1 MTEKSSLLRLAL
13 PLLLLCGCQPSGQGA
28 AGDAA
33 AASDCSLA
41 AWGSTLELGLRR
53 DEESAR
59 RLDAMRFDNR
69 CVPEIRKLAEVLH
82 DDRIPERK
90 MQPEKPAKVRFRDPD
105 LRVLKLPK
113 QPSVQVILEL
123 SIDATGKVTR
133 ADFIERHPDD
143 KVNDLF
149 LETAKNWLFR
159 PAREGDAYRESK
171 LPLSAT
177 IHVR

>member
-1 MTEKSSLLRLAL
+1 MTKRSALLGLTL
-13 PLLLLCGCQPSGQGA
+13 PLLLLGGCQPSGNA
-28 AGDAA
+28 EKAGAA
-33 AASDCSLA
+33 AAKDCSLA
-41 AWGSTLELGLRR
+41 AWGPTLELGLRR

-59 RLDAMRFDNR
+59 QLDALRFDER

-90 MQPEKPAKVRFRDPD
+90 MQPEKPVKVRFRDPD
-105 LRVLKLPK
+105 LRPLKLAK

-123 SIDATGKVTR
+123 TIDATGKVTW
-133 ADFIERHPDD
+133 ADFIERHPD
-143 KVNDLF
+143 KRVNDLF

-171 LPLSAT
+171 LPLSAI